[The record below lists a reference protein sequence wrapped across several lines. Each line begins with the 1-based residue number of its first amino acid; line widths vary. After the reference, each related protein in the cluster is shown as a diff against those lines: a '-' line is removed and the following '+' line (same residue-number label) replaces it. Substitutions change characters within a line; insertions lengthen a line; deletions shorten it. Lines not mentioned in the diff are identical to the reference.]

1 MAPRSNAGD
10 IDSARREVDCPL
22 GSTGVEVLGLTTDET
37 SAIGILAE
45 APRRSG
51 LCCDFDG
58 TIAPIVVDPEAAR
71 PLPGAMGALHGLA
84 REMAVV
90 AAVSARSAL
99 FLASR
104 LDLSFNSSPLRAI
117 GLSGL
122 EEAFADGTV
131 KLRAGVS
138 AWRPVIETLS
148 DQLLAAVPSG
158 VRVEDKGY
166 GLTTHWRSLQASGA
180 ELEAVA
186 ARTTEVVETLG
197 AENGLLC
204 WPGKSSVE
212 LALPLG
218 IDKGSVVTE
227 LCEGLESAAY
237 LGDDNG
243 DLLAF
248 RALDQ
253 LRANTG
259 LRTVKIAVS
268 GAEAPS
274 ELLAEADLVLDGP
287 SGAASFLEALA
298 ETRGAGILVL
308 RKPPSVKTT

>member
-1 MAPRSNAGD
+1 
-10 IDSARREVDCPL
+10 
-22 GSTGVEVLGLTTDET
+22 
-37 SAIGILAE
+37 
-45 APRRSG
+45 
-51 LCCDFDG
+51 
-58 TIAPIVVDPEAAR
+58 
-71 PLPGAMGALHGLA
+71 
-84 REMAVV
+84 MAVV
-90 AAVSARSAL
+90 AAVSGRSAP

-104 LDLSFNSSPLRAI
+104 LDLSFNRSPCVPSVCTGWRRRSRTGRSS
-117 GLSGL
+117 S
-122 EEAFADGTV
+122 
-131 KLRAGVS
+131 RAGVS

-166 GLTTHWRSLQASGA
+166 GITAHWRSLQASGA

-186 ARTTEVVETLG
+186 ARATEVVETLG

-298 ETRGAGILVL
+298 RRVVPE
-308 RKPPSVKTT
+308 SSS